1 MSCVLYVL
9 FKVLYSVF
17 LVYSVGCVVIV
28 HSEYV
33 VYSTQCSVLGVA
45 LVLGK
50 LV

>member
-1 MSCVLYVL
+1 MTCVLYVL
-9 FKVLYSVF
+9 FKLLCSVF
-17 LVYSVGCVVIV
+17 LVFSVGCVVVV
-28 HSEYV
+28 HSVYV